1 MAALVEKQIDKLFSF
16 ILPRERVR
24 TAARL
29 PCRLDCERSMQCQY
43 KRVWGTQGDVRDV
56 ALMST
61 SIVIFVWA
69 AAMLYRLYAYSY
81 NAAGLRPLIQ
91 MFAR

>member
-1 MAALVEKQIDKLFSF
+1 M
-16 ILPRERVR
+16 
-24 TAARL
+24 
-29 PCRLDCERSMQCQY
+29 
-43 KRVWGTQGDVRDV
+43 RDV